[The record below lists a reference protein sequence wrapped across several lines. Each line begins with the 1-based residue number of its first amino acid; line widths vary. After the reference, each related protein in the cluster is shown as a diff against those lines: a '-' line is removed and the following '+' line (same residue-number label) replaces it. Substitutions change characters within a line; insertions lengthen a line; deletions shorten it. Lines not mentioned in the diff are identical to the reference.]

1 MIDVKVLGKGC
12 ARCHRLEQVTRD
24 AAQAAGIEIAL
35 EKVTD
40 LQQIL
45 AYEVLSTPGLVVGGK
60 VVCSGRIPTK
70 AEVEGWLHG

>member
-35 EKVTD
+35 AKITD

-45 AYEVLSTPGLVVGGK
+45 AYEVLATPGLVVDGK
-60 VVCSGRIPTK
+60 LVCSGRIPTK
-70 AEVEGWLHG
+70 AEVEAWLRR

>member
-35 EKVTD
+35 AKITD

-45 AYEVLSTPGLVVGGK
+45 AYEVLATPGLVVDGK
-60 VVCSGRIPTK
+60 LVCSGRIPTK
-70 AEVEGWLHG
+70 AEVEGWLRR

>member
-35 EKVTD
+35 EKITD

-45 AYEVLSTPGLVVGGK
+45 AYEVLATPGLVVDGK

-70 AEVEGWLHG
+70 AEVEGWLRR